1 MTFRS
6 MTFRKILGALAALTI
21 SAGTAEAASGTLT
34 IYTSTPDQAMNDLIV
49 AFNKAEPG
57 VKVDFFRSG
66 TTEVVNKLQAEF
78 TAGAP
83 QPDVLFI
90 ADATIMEQ
98 MKSDG
103 RLMSYPDAPV
113 DGLPQGFYDADKTY
127 FGTKIIPTGIIYNTK
142 SGKPRPVSWA
152 DLISPN
158 ARDQVIMP
166 SPLYSGAAVIHVGT
180 ITAQPELGWNYYEK
194 LADNGAVATKGN
206 GGVLEAVASGQK
218 AYGMIVDFMAFNGKA
233 KGSPVEFVYPTEGIS
248 MVTEPVA
255 ILKTAKNA
263 DAAKS
268 FVNWL
273 LSDAGQ
279 QYMTVQGYIPGKAGV
294 AGPEGRPA
302 AAELKVMPASA
313 KSVAGESNEIKKHF
327 SDLFGG

>member
-1 MTFRS
+1 MKS
-6 MTFRKILGALAALTI
+6 MFAAVAALAL
-21 SAGTAEAASGTLT
+21 SAGMAQAASGTLT
-34 IYTSTPDQAMNDLIV
+34 VYTSTPDQAMNDLIA
-49 AFNKAEPG
+49 AFNKAEPD
-57 VKVDFFRSG
+57 VKVEFFRSG

-90 ADATIMEQ
+90 ADATVMEQ
-98 MKSDG
+98 LKADD
-103 RLMSYPDAPV
+103 RLMPYADAPV
-113 DGLPQGFYDADKTY
+113 AGLPETFYDSDKTY

-142 SGKPRPVSWA
+142 SGKPRPTSWG
-152 DLISPN
+152 DLTSPN
-158 ARDQVIMP
+158 AKDQVIMP

-180 ITAQPELGWNYYEK
+180 ITAQPEMGWNYYQL

-233 KGSPVEFVYPTEGIS
+233 KGSPVEFVYPLDGVS

-255 ILKTAKNA
+255 ILKTAKNVE
-263 DAAKS
+263 AAKS

-279 QYMTVQGYIPGKAGV
+279 HYMTVQGYIPGKAGI

-302 AAELKVMPASA
+302 AADLKLMPAST
-313 KSVAGESNEIKKHF
+313 KDIAGESNEIKKHF
-327 SDLFGG
+327 ADLFGG

>member
-1 MTFRS
+1 MTFRN
-6 MTFRKILGALAALTI
+6 MPLRKILGALTALAI
-21 SAGTAEAASGTLT
+21 SAGAAQAASGTLT
-34 IYTSTPDQAMNDLIV
+34 IYTSTPDQAMNDLIA
-49 AFNKAEPG
+49 AFNKVEPG

-66 TTEVVNKLQAEF
+66 TTEVINKLQAEF

-98 MKSDG
+98 LKADG
-103 RLMSYPDAPV
+103 RLMPYAEAPV
-113 DGLPQGFYDADKTY
+113 EGLPQGFYDADKTY
-127 FGTKIIPTGIIYNTK
+127 FGTKIIPTGIVYNTK
-142 SGKPRPVSWA
+142 SGKPRPVSWT
-152 DLISPN
+152 DLISPD
-158 ARDQVIMP
+158 AKDQVIMP

-180 ITAQPELGWNYYEK
+180 ITAQPDMGWNYYEK

-233 KGSPVEFVYPTEGIS
+233 KGSPVEFVYPAEGVS

-255 ILKTAKNA
+255 ILKTAKNTE
-263 DAAKS
+263 AAKS

-302 AAELKVMPASA
+302 AAELKVMPAVA
-313 KSVAGESNEIKKHF
+313 KDVAGESDEIKKHF
-327 SDLFGG
+327 ADLFGG

>member
-1 MTFRS
+1 MRALFVAVRV
-6 MTFRKILGALAALTI
+6 LGAAGIIAAIVGQLTTSI
-21 SAGTAEAASGTLT
+21 GFWNESGVGDRIGNLFVNFFSFFT
-34 IYTSTPDQAMNDLIV
+34 IDSNVGAVVVFAIGAVLLIRR
-49 AFNKAEPG
+49 AEPG
-57 VKVDFFRSG
+57 PAWFGVLRAAVTSYM
-66 TTEVVNKLQAEF
+66 VV
-78 TAGAP
+78 
-83 QPDVLFI
+83 
-90 ADATIMEQ
+90 
-98 MKSDG
+98 
-103 RLMSYPDAPV
+103 
-113 DGLPQGFYDADKTY
+113 
-127 FGTKIIPTGIIYNTK
+127 TGIVYNTK
-142 SGKPRPVSWA
+142 SGKPRPVSWV

-158 ARDQVIMP
+158 AKDQVIMP

-233 KGSPVEFVYPTEGIS
+233 KGSPVEFVYPTEGVS

-255 ILKTAKNA
+255 ILKTAKNV

-302 AAELKVMPASA
+302 AADLKVMPASA
-313 KSVAGESNEIKKHF
+313 KDVAGESNEIKKHF

>member
-1 MTFRS
+1 MRIRS
-6 MTFRKILGALAALTI
+6 MFAAVAALAL
-21 SAGTAEAASGTLT
+21 SAGVAQAASGTLT
-34 IYTSTPDQAMNDLIV
+34 VYTSTPDQAMNDLIA

-90 ADATIMEQ
+90 ADATVMEQ
-98 MKSDG
+98 MKADD
-103 RLMSYPDAPV
+103 RLMSYAEAPV
-113 DGLPQGFYDADKTY
+113 DGLPAGFYDADKTY

-142 SGKPRPVSWA
+142 SGKPRPVSWN
-152 DLISPN
+152 DLISPD
-158 ARDQVIMP
+158 AKDQVIMP

-180 ITAQPELGWNYYEK
+180 ITEQADLGWNYYEK

-233 KGSPVEFVYPTEGIS
+233 KGSPVDFVYPTEGVS

-263 DAAKS
+263 EAAKA

-302 AAELKVMPASA
+302 AAALKVMPSSA
-313 KSVAGESNEIKKHF
+313 KDVAGESTEIKKHF

>member
-1 MTFRS
+1 MTFR
-6 MTFRKILGALAALTI
+6 TLFAAFAALSLTGG
-21 SAGTAEAASGTLT
+21 AAEAASGTLT
-34 IYTSTPDQAMNDLIV
+34 VYTSTPDKAMNDLIA

-57 VKVDFFRSG
+57 VKIDFFRSG

-83 QPDVLFI
+83 QPDILFI
-90 ADATIMEQ
+90 ADATVMEQ
-98 MKSDG
+98 MKGDG
-103 RLMSYPDAPV
+103 RLMPYAEAPV
-113 DGLPQGFYDADKTY
+113 QGLPAGFYDSEETY

-142 SGKPRPVSWA
+142 SGKPRPVSWT

-158 ARDQVIMP
+158 AKDQVIMP

-180 ITAQPELGWNYYEK
+180 ITAQPEMGWNYYEK

-233 KGSPVEFVYPTEGIS
+233 KGSPVEFVYPTEGVS

-255 ILKTAKNA
+255 ILKTAKNVE
-263 DAAKS
+263 AAKS

-279 QYMTVQGYIPGKAGV
+279 QYMTVQGYIPGKAGI

-302 AAELKVMPASA
+302 AIDLKVMPVST
-313 KSVAGESNEIKKHF
+313 KDVAGESDAIKKHF
-327 SDLFGG
+327 ADLFGG

>member
-1 MTFRS
+1 MSLRS
-6 MTFRKILGALAALTI
+6 ILAAALALGFT
-21 SAGTAEAASGTLT
+21 AGAAHAASGTLT
-34 IYTSTPDQAMNDLIV
+34 VYTSTPDKAMNDLIA
-49 AFNKAEPG
+49 AFNKAEPD

-90 ADATIMEQ
+90 ADATVMEQ
-98 MKSDG
+98 MKADG
-103 RLMSYPDAPV
+103 RLMAYADAPV
-113 DGLPQGFYDADKTY
+113 AGLPQGFYDADKTY

-142 SGKPRPVSWA
+142 SGKPKPASWMDLLSA
-152 DLISPN
+152 D
-158 ARDQVIMP
+158 AKDQVIMP

-180 ITAQPELGWNYYEK
+180 ITAQSGMGWDYYDK
-194 LADNGAVATKGN
+194 LAANGAVASKGN

-218 AYGMIVDFMAFNGKA
+218 AYGMIVDFMAFNGAA
-233 KGSPVEFVYPTEGIS
+233 KGSPVAFVYPKEGVS
-248 MVTEPVA
+248 MVSEPVA
-255 ILKTAKNA
+255 ILKTAKNVE
-263 DAAKS
+263 AAKS

-279 QYMTVQGYIPGKAGV
+279 QYMTVQGYIPGKTGIP
-294 AGPEGRPA
+294 GPEGRPGSA
-302 AAELKVMPASA
+302 DLKIMPVSSKEL
-313 KSVAGESNEIKKHF
+313 AGESNEIKKHF

>member
-1 MTFRS
+1 MNR
-6 MTFRKILGALAALTI
+6 ILLAAALALGLSSVAPN
-21 SAGTAEAASGTLT
+21 GTAWAASGTLM
-34 IYTSTPDQAMNDLIV
+34 IYTSTPDKAMNDLI
-49 AFNKAEPG
+49 ATFNKVEPN
-57 VKVDFFRSG
+57 VKVEFFRSG

-90 ADATIMEQ
+90 ADATVMEQ
-98 MKSDG
+98 MKADG
-103 RLMSYPDAPV
+103 RLMAYADAPLA
-113 DGLPQGFYDADKTY
+113 GLPASFYDADKTY
-127 FGTKIIPTGIIYNTK
+127 FGTKIIPTGIVYNTN
-142 SGKPRPVSWA
+142 SGKPRPTSWL

-158 ARDQVIMP
+158 AKDQVIMP

-180 ITAQPELGWNYYEK
+180 IIGQPEMGWNYYQK

-206 GGVLEAVASGQK
+206 GGVLDAVASGQK

-233 KGSPVEFVYPTEGIS
+233 KGSPVDFVYPLEGVS

-255 ILKTAKNA
+255 ILKTAKNV
-263 DAAKS
+263 DAAKA

-279 QYMTVQGYIPGKAGV
+279 QYMVVQGYIPGKEGV
-294 AGPEGRPA
+294 AGPAGRPGA
-302 AAELKVMPASA
+302 GDLKLMPASA
-313 KSVAGESNEIKKHF
+313 KEVTGETDEIKKKF

>member
-1 MTFRS
+1 MTFRN
-6 MTFRKILGALAALTI
+6 LLAGLAALAL
-21 SAGTAEAASGTLT
+21 SAGAAQAASGTLT
-34 IYTSTPDQAMNDLIV
+34 VYTSTPDQAMNDLIA
-49 AFNKAEPG
+49 AFNKVEPG

-90 ADATIMEQ
+90 ADATVMEQ
-98 MKSDG
+98 LKGDG
-103 RLMSYPDAPV
+103 RLMSYADAPV

-127 FGTKIIPTGIIYNTK
+127 FGTKIIPTGIVYNTK
-142 SGKPRPVSWA
+142 SGKPRPVSWG

-158 ARDQVIMP
+158 AKDQVIMP

-233 KGSPVEFVYPTEGIS
+233 KGSPVEFVYPTEGVS

-255 ILKTAKNA
+255 ILKTAKNVE
-263 DAAKS
+263 AAKS

-313 KSVAGESNEIKKHF
+313 KDVAGESNEIKKHF

>member
-6 MTFRKILGALAALTI
+6 LVAGLAALAFSTGVL
-21 SAGTAEAASGTLT
+21 STGAAQAASGTLT
-34 IYTSTPDQAMNDLIV
+34 VYTSTPDQAMNDLIA
-49 AFNKAEPG
+49 AFNKVEPG

-90 ADATIMEQ
+90 ADATVMEQ
-98 MKSDG
+98 MKADG
-103 RLMSYPDAPV
+103 RLMSYADAPV
-113 DGLPQGFYDADKTY
+113 QGLPSGFYDADKTY

-142 SGKPRPVSWA
+142 SGKPRPVSWN
-152 DLISPN
+152 DLISPD
-158 ARDQVIMP
+158 AKDQVIMP

-180 ITAQPELGWNYYEK
+180 ITAQPDLGWNYYEK

-233 KGSPVEFVYPTEGIS
+233 KGSPVDFVYPTEGVS

-263 DAAKS
+263 EAAKA

-294 AGPEGRPA
+294 AGPAGRPA
-302 AAELKVMPASA
+302 AAELKVMPSSA
-313 KSVAGESNEIKKHF
+313 KDVSGESDEIKKHF

>member
-1 MTFRS
+1 MNRIFLAT
-6 MTFRKILGALAALTI
+6 ALALGLS
-21 SAGTAEAASGTLT
+21 SANAYAADGTLM
-34 IYTSTPDQAMNDLIV
+34 IYTSTPDKAMNDLI
-49 AFNKAEPG
+49 ANFNKVEPK
-57 VKVDFFRSG
+57 VKVQFFRSG

-98 MKSDG
+98 MKADD
-103 RLMSYPDAPV
+103 RLMAYADAPV
-113 DGLPQGFYDADKTY
+113 GGLPSTFYDADKTY
-127 FGTKIIPTGIIYNTK
+127 FGTKIIPTGIVYNTK
-142 SGKPRPVSWA
+142 SGKPRPVSWL

-158 ARDQVIMP
+158 AKDQVIMP

-180 ITAQPELGWNYYEK
+180 IVAQPQMGWNYYQK
-194 LADNGAVATKGN
+194 LADNGAVSAKGN
-206 GGVLEAVASGQK
+206 GGVLDAVASGQK

-233 KGSPVEFVYPTEGIS
+233 KGSPVDFVYPLEGVS

-255 ILKTAKNA
+255 ILKTAKNV
-263 DAAKS
+263 DAAKA

-279 QYMTVQGYIPGKAGV
+279 QYMVVQGYIPGKEGA
-294 AGPEGRPA
+294 AGPAGRPGA
-302 AAELKVMPASA
+302 GDLKLMPAST
-313 KSVAGESNEIKKHF
+313 KDITGETDEIKKKF

>member
-1 MTFRS
+1 
-6 MTFRKILGALAALTI
+6 
-21 SAGTAEAASGTLT
+21 
-34 IYTSTPDQAMNDLIV
+34 MNDLIA

-66 TTEVVNKLQAEF
+66 TTEVVNKLLAEF

-90 ADATIMEQ
+90 ADATVMEQ
-98 MKSDG
+98 MKADG
-103 RLMSYPDAPV
+103 RLMPYADAPV
-113 DGLPQGFYDADKTY
+113 QGLPESFYDSDKTY
-127 FGTKIIPTGIIYNTK
+127 FGTKIIPTGIVYNTK

-158 ARDQVIMP
+158 AKDQVIMP

-180 ITAQPELGWNYYEK
+180 ITAQPEFGWTYYEK

-233 KGSPVEFVYPTEGIS
+233 KGSPVDFVYPTEGVS

-255 ILKTAKNA
+255 ILKTAKNVE
-263 DAAKS
+263 AAKS
-268 FVNWL
+268 FVDWL

-302 AAELKVMPASA
+302 AADLKLMPASA
-313 KSVAGESNEIKKHF
+313 KEVAGESDEIKKHF
-327 SDLFGG
+327 ADLFGG

>member
-1 MTFRS
+1 MRI
-6 MTFRKILGALAALTI
+6 RNILAALAVLGL
-21 SAGTAEAASGTLT
+21 SAGAAQAASGTLT
-34 IYTSTPDQAMNDLIV
+34 VYTSTPDQAMNDLIA
-49 AFNKAEPG
+49 AFNKVEPQ

-90 ADATIMEQ
+90 ADATVMEQ
-98 MKSDG
+98 MKTDG
-103 RLMSYPDAPV
+103 RLMSYAEAPV
-113 DGLPQGFYDADKTY
+113 DGLPKDFYDADKTY

-142 SGKPRPVSWA
+142 SGKPRPVSWN
-152 DLISPN
+152 DLISP
-158 ARDQVIMP
+158 AAKDQVIMP

-180 ITAQPELGWNYYEK
+180 IAEQADLGWNYYEK

-233 KGSPVEFVYPTEGIS
+233 KGSPVDFVYPTEGVS

-255 ILKTAKNA
+255 ILKTAKNTE
-263 DAAKS
+263 AAKA

-294 AGPEGRPA
+294 AGPEGRPT
-302 AAELKVMPASA
+302 AEALKVMPSSA
-313 KSVAGESNEIKKHF
+313 KDVAGESTEIKKHF

>member
-1 MTFRS
+1 MNLRT
-6 MTFRKILGALAALTI
+6 MAAALLALGL
-21 SAGTAEAASGTLT
+21 SAGAAHAASGTLT
-34 IYTSTPDQAMNDLIV
+34 IYTSTPDQAMNDLIA

-98 MKSDG
+98 MKKDD
-103 RLMSYPDAPV
+103 RLMPYAEAPV
-113 DGLPQGFYDADKTY
+113 QGLPESFYDSDKTY

-142 SGKPRPVSWA
+142 SGKPRPVSWQ

-158 ARDQVIMP
+158 AKDQVIMP

-180 ITAQPELGWNYYEK
+180 ITAQPEMGWNYYEK

-233 KGSPVEFVYPTEGIS
+233 KGSPVDFVYPTEGVS

-255 ILKTAKNA
+255 ILKTAKNVE
-263 DAAKS
+263 AAKS
-268 FVNWL
+268 FVSWL

-279 QYMTVQGYIPGKAGV
+279 QYMTVQGYIPGKAGI

-302 AAELKVMPASA
+302 AADLKVMPSSA
-313 KSVAGESNEIKKHF
+313 KDVAGESDAIKKHF
-327 SDLFGG
+327 ADLFGG

>member
-1 MTFRS
+1 MTFRNL
-6 MTFRKILGALAALTI
+6 FAALAVLALT
-21 SAGTAEAASGTLT
+21 AGAAQAASGTLT
-34 IYTSTPDQAMNDLIV
+34 IYTSTPDQAMNDLI
-49 AFNKAEPG
+49 AAYNKAEPG

-98 MKSDG
+98 LKADG
-103 RLMSYPDAPV
+103 RLMSYAEAPV

-127 FGTKIIPTGIIYNTK
+127 FGTKIIPTGIVYNTK

-158 ARDQVIMP
+158 AKDQVIMP

-180 ITAQPELGWNYYEK
+180 ITAQPEMGWNYYEK

-233 KGSPVEFVYPTEGIS
+233 KGSPVEFVYPTEGVS

-302 AAELKVMPASA
+302 AADLKLMPSST
-313 KSVAGESNEIKKHF
+313 KDVAGESNEIKKHF
-327 SDLFGG
+327 ADLFGG

>member
-1 MTFRS
+1 MTFKS
-6 MTFRKILGALAALTI
+6 TLVAFAALVL
-21 SAGTAEAASGTLT
+21 SAGAAQAASGTLT
-34 IYTSTPDQAMNDLIV
+34 VYTSTPDQAMNDLIA

-90 ADATIMEQ
+90 ADATVMEQ
-98 MKSDG
+98 LKAND
-103 RLMSYPDAPV
+103 RLMSYAEAPV
-113 DGLPQGFYDADKTY
+113 DGLPQGFYDSDKTY

-142 SGKPRPVSWA
+142 SGKPRPVSWN
-152 DLISPN
+152 DLISPD
-158 ARDQVIMP
+158 AKDQVIMP

-180 ITAQPELGWNYYEK
+180 ITEQPDLGWNYYEK

-206 GGVLEAVASGQK
+206 GAVLEAVAGGQK

-233 KGSPVEFVYPTEGIS
+233 KGSPVDFVYPTEGVS

-255 ILKTAKNA
+255 ILKTAKNV
-263 DAAKS
+263 DAAKA

-302 AAELKVMPASA
+302 ADALKVMPASA
-313 KSVAGESNEIKKHF
+313 KEVSGESDAIKKQF